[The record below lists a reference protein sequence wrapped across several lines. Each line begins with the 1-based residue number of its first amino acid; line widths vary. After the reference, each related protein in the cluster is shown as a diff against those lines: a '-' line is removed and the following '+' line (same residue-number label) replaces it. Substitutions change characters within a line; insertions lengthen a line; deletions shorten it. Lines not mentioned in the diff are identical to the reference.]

1 MLRKNK
7 SVWLV
12 LLAVLL
18 IVFCGVRL
26 YRVQAAQ
33 NNYINSNVPTLF
45 FHGWGSSYR
54 AERQIANYAK
64 NKGVTNTIIR
74 ADVSAKGEVEL
85 IGSMKKNA
93 KNPIVEVNYQ
103 DNKNANYN
111 EDAKWMKNVVV
122 ALQKKYGIKKFN
134 VVGHSMGNMSIM
146 FYLLNYGGDKNL
158 PQIQKQVDIAGH
170 FNGILG
176 MDDKLGESKLE
187 KNGKPNI
194 FRQSYKKLLAIRESY
209 PKNQI
214 DVLNIYGDIGD
225 KSDGRVSNNSSKSL
239 KYLLNSREK
248 SYQELKISG
257 KYGQHSKLHESK
269 GGDKA
274 LIGFLWA
281 K

>member
-1 MLRKNK
+1 
-7 SVWLV
+7 
-12 LLAVLL
+12 
-18 IVFCGVRL
+18 
-26 YRVQAAQ
+26 
-33 NNYINSNVPTLF
+33 
-45 FHGWGSSYR
+45 
-54 AERQIANYAK
+54 
-64 NKGVTNTIIR
+64 
-74 ADVSAKGEVEL
+74 
-85 IGSMKKNA
+85 
-93 KNPIVEVNYQ
+93 
-103 DNKNANYN
+103 
-111 EDAKWMKNVVV
+111 
-122 ALQKKYGIKKFN
+122 
-134 VVGHSMGNMSIM
+134 MGNMSIM

-176 MDDKLGESKLE
+176 MDDKLGESKLD
-187 KNGKPNI
+187 KNGKPNV
-194 FRQSYKKLLAIRESY
+194 FRQSYKKLLAIRDSY

-269 GGDKA
+269 GVDKA

>member
-93 KNPIVEVNYQ
+93 KNPALLFGTLKTRRRNHWKSRTSGREVSSAVRAR
-103 DNKNANYN
+103 KR
-111 EDAKWMKNVVV
+111 
-122 ALQKKYGIKKFN
+122 
-134 VVGHSMGNMSIM
+134 
-146 FYLLNYGGDKNL
+146 GDICRLSCGKDR
-158 PQIQKQVDIAGH
+158 IQKAVCGQ
-170 FNGILG
+170 
-176 MDDKLGESKLE
+176 DKC
-187 KNGKPNI
+187 
-194 FRQSYKKLLAIRESY
+194 
-209 PKNQI
+209 
-214 DVLNIYGDIGD
+214 V
-225 KSDGRVSNNSSKSL
+225 
-239 KYLLNSREK
+239 
-248 SYQELKISG
+248 
-257 KYGQHSKLHESK
+257 
-269 GGDKA
+269 
-274 LIGFLWA
+274 
-281 K
+281 

>member
-187 KNGKPNI
+187 K
-194 FRQSYKKLLAIRESY
+194 
-209 PKNQI
+209 
-214 DVLNIYGDIGD
+214 
-225 KSDGRVSNNSSKSL
+225 
-239 KYLLNSREK
+239 
-248 SYQELKISG
+248 
-257 KYGQHSKLHESK
+257 
-269 GGDKA
+269 
-274 LIGFLWA
+274 W
-281 K
+281 